1 MKMDGKYIRKTNV
14 VESMRFAGDKDTQ
27 WDLVF
32 IWSLVGICWPH
43 GLCYLRSTLDGGEIW
58 MQKGVLD
65 GS

>member
-32 IWSLVGICWPH
+32 IWSLVGIC
-43 GLCYLRSTLDGGEIW
+43 
-58 MQKGVLD
+58 
-65 GS
+65 